1 MARRQPSVERLE
13 EVHLEEMSRLRLV
26 VWWIRRTV
34 RDLVGRDVLDAR
46 DDSKKGRFVVRRIYK
61 RADEFVS
68 RYLPGLKASTPKK
81 VAMAQVRD
89 AIKELDYTVV
99 DQDEEKPWGAYYRF
113 ASDQAERFIAEFFPG
128 KNPADLR
135 LGYDDIELSPKIL
148 LVAPGQ
154 RLSWQ
159 FHNRRAE
166 VWRFLSPGAYYKSL
180 TDTPGARH
188 DAKAGHIVQFHQNE
202 RHRLCSKNDTSY
214 TLVAEIWQ
222 HTNPTLPSDESDII
236 RLQDDYQR

>member
-1 MARRQPSVERLE
+1 MVKNTSVKRLE
-13 EVHLEEMSRLRLV
+13 AVHLDEMSRLRLA
-26 VWWIRRTV
+26 VWWLRRTV
-34 RDLVGRDVLDAR
+34 RDVIGRDVLDVQDGA
-46 DDSKKGRFVVRRIYK
+46 KKGGLAVHRIYK

-68 RYLPGLKASTPKK
+68 RYLPGLKASTPKR

-89 AIKELDYTVV
+89 AIEELEYTVV
-99 DQDEEKPWGAYYRF
+99 DQDENKPWGAYYRF
-113 ASDQAERFIAEFFPG
+113 ASNQAERFIAEFFPG
-128 KNPADLR
+128 KSLADMQ
-135 LGYDDIELSPKIL
+135 LGHSDVELSPKIL

-166 VWRFLSPGAYYKSL
+166 IWRFLSKGAYHKSL
-180 TDTPGARH
+180 TDEPGERH
-188 DAKAGHIVQFHQNE
+188 TAKVGYIIQFRQNE
-202 RHRLCSKNDTSY
+202 RHRLCTFDDTSY

-222 HTNPTLPSDESDII
+222 HTDPTQLSDEADII